1 MEQSEGLMA
10 VVVLKFLGFLA
21 DVKGKEIF
29 LLQKQTGS
37 VLKKDFFYKLDKEL
51 YNISCSFP
59 VWFVWLEQTC
69 KIIMKP
75 LVKYASLSTMTSL
88 KPQQSKQ
95 TLNLFCTQLDKTY
108 PNMGKM

>member
-37 VLKKDFFYKLDKEL
+37 VLKKDFFL
-51 YNISCSFP
+51 
-59 VWFVWLEQTC
+59 Q
-69 KIIMKP
+69 
-75 LVKYASLSTMTSL
+75 A
-88 KPQQSKQ
+88 
-95 TLNLFCTQLDKTY
+95 
-108 PNMGKM
+108 G

>member
-1 MEQSEGLMA
+1 MA

-59 VWFVWLEQTC
+59 VWFV
-69 KIIMKP
+69 
-75 LVKYASLSTMTSL
+75 
-88 KPQQSKQ
+88 
-95 TLNLFCTQLDKTY
+95 
-108 PNMGKM
+108 